1 MTNLTRTHHG
11 SSRLHVHVDLY
22 RTISRACSLITSR
35 TNGRRRS
42 WGGIRKNRALLAK
55 FLKFCIVLGMIM
67 SI

>member
-1 MTNLTRTHHG
+1 MSYIGG
-11 SSRLHVHVDLY
+11 SIY
-22 RTISRACSLITSR
+22 IYIY
-35 TNGRRRS
+35 S